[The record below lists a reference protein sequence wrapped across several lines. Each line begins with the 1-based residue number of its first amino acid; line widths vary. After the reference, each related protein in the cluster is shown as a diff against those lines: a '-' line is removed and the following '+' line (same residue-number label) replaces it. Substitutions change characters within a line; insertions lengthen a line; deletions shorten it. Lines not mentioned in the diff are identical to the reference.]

1 MLFNTTRSRFPK
13 LGAIWT
19 ARDDAQ
25 SRLFSGEEGVDCEM
39 MAVASMLVLA
49 LSSAAALQL
58 PQAPASSVRR
68 RSPPPSLNEAMTK
81 DRIEKMIADNKVS
94 RRVRT
99 AASLVR
105 RHR

>member
-1 MLFNTTRSRFPK
+1 MVVPSASERSASSVEQRSYRYSNFHVNWGK
-13 LGAIWT
+13 
-19 ARDDAQ
+19 R
-25 SRLFSGEEGVDCEM
+25 EGCEM
-39 MAVASMLVLA
+39 KAVASMLVLA

>member
-13 LGAIWT
+13 LGAMDRPRRRSI
-19 ARDDAQ
+19 
-25 SRLFSGEEGVDCEM
+25 SVILGEEGVDCEM